1 MAPHQRAKPPVHY
14 SYQSVFHKLLWYKP
28 RSPPQAWR
36 ATPARYRSCSLDLGA
51 GLFRWTSLSSC
62 RLLAQSVRQSHRTQL
77 RASTCSH
84 GAEVSCLQD
93 KPLAF
98 HGIFLFRISPKD
110 PRSQLWHCCPCSA
123 VSSRP
128 QTMVAAGRGK
138 CHGNKP
144 AWTSAMPTLRHP
156 GSQSTPSM
164 PPIITI
170 AFFTAN
176 HLTKSASGQT
186 TSQPP
191 APHPSQSLAI
201 SNS

>member
-1 MAPHQRAKPPVHY
+1 LVLVGHITCQPPSHGPTSPSQTARPLFVPKCFPQTSLVQTTLASPGLK
-14 SYQSVFHKLLWYKP
+14 SYAGKIPKLLV
-28 RSPPQAWR
+28 RSWCWPLPLNIPFLLPP
-36 ATPARYRSCSLDLGA
+36 
-51 GLFRWTSLSSC
+51 
-62 RLLAQSVRQSHRTQL
+62 LLAQSVRLSHRTQL

-144 AWTSAMPTLRHP
+144 A
-156 GSQSTPSM
+156 
-164 PPIITI
+164 
-170 AFFTAN
+170 
-176 HLTKSASGQT
+176 
-186 TSQPP
+186 
-191 APHPSQSLAI
+191 
-201 SNS
+201 